1 MIDDDSD
8 HVGELAL
15 TADGTHP
22 APGSSNTSCTGNSS
36 DETFASAMQSHMS
49 RMSSNGES
57 RSGCSSSTNGSSN
70 LSANPSMNLWSQK
83 SSISRNIKIDDLRS
97 YFHLPIVEVAK
108 QLGIC
113 TTLLKRVCRTNK
125 IKKWPYR
132 QIRSIA
138 KSIQSLEM
146 ASMNGLL
153 EEVEREKSH
162 EQITFLKRSLE
173 ALIDDPS
180 IPSKFHR
187 ADLLFE
193 KVELTHSICLQ

>member
-1 MIDDDSD
+1 M
-8 HVGELAL
+8 G
-15 TADGTHP
+15 
-22 APGSSNTSCTGNSS
+22 
-36 DETFASAMQSHMS
+36 
-49 RMSSNGES
+49 SNGDHKFTTS
-57 RSGCSSSTNGSSN
+57 NSPNHSGNGNSGCSSQNGSPLN
-70 LSANPSMNLWSQK
+70 GIVSQK

-138 KSIQSLEM
+138 KSIQSIEM
-146 ASMNGLL
+146 ASMNGLQATDA
-153 EEVEREKSH
+153 EREKNQ
-162 EQITFLKRSLE
+162 EQITYHKRSLE

-180 IPSKFHR
+180 IPSK
-187 ADLLFE
+187 LLPIDYAYNEYLSDYSLLILHFIFIS
-193 KVELTHSICLQ
+193 LSISLYLSLPPFSLSL

>member
-1 MIDDDSD
+1 MVFHLTYEQTLANVI
-8 HVGELAL
+8 GEDTDPPGAGLAGN
-15 TADGTHP
+15 DVCP
-22 APGSSNTSCTGNSS
+22 AAFGNISNNYAENEL
-36 DETFASAMQSHMS
+36 DESFASAVQTHMN
-49 RMSSNGES
+49 RQGGVGES
-57 RSGCSSSTNGSSN
+57 KVNGNGNGTNTVITINSHGSIG
-70 LSANPSMNLWSQK
+70 SQK

-146 ASMNGLL
+146 ASMNGLSP
-153 EEVEREKSH
+153 ESERDKSQ
-162 EQITFLKRSLE
+162 EQITCLKRSLE

-180 IPSKFHR
+180 IPS
-187 ADLLFE
+187 E
-193 KVELTHSICLQ
+193 

>member
-1 MIDDDSD
+1 LAGNDGCHAAFGNINSNYAENEIDES
-8 HVGELAL
+8 
-15 TADGTHP
+15 
-22 APGSSNTSCTGNSS
+22 
-36 DETFASAMQSHMS
+36 FASAVQTHMNRQGGAGES
-49 RMSSNGES
+49 KANGNGNSNG
-57 RSGCSSSTNGSSN
+57 NGNGNGINTGISINSHG
-70 LSANPSMNLWSQK
+70 SIGSQK

-153 EEVEREKSH
+153 PESERDKSQ

-180 IPSKFHR
+180 IPS
-187 ADLLFE
+187 E
-193 KVELTHSICLQ
+193 S

>member
-1 MIDDDSD
+1 LQTLANVGEDSD
-8 HVGELAL
+8 PSGMTMASTDGIHAAVGNSNNSNDCVGNGH
-15 TADGTHP
+15 DGT
-22 APGSSNTSCTGNSS
+22 
-36 DETFASAMQSHMS
+36 FATAVQTHMS
-49 RMSSNGES
+49 RMG
-57 RSGCSSSTNGSSN
+57 SSSGSGGSSGN
-70 LSANPSMNLWSQK
+70 SGGNNFHINPNINIGSQK

-153 EEVEREKSH
+153 AEAERDKSH

-180 IPSKFHR
+180 IPSK
-187 ADLLFE
+187 
-193 KVELTHSICLQ
+193 

>member
-1 MIDDDSD
+1 M
-8 HVGELAL
+8 
-15 TADGTHP
+15 
-22 APGSSNTSCTGNSS
+22 GSSGDN
-36 DETFASAMQSHMS
+36 
-49 RMSSNGES
+49 
-57 RSGCSSSTNGSSN
+57 RSGCSSSANGSSN

-187 ADLLFE
+187 ADSYFE
-193 KVELTHSICLQ
+193 NVVLDH

>member
-1 MIDDDSD
+1 MAISD
-8 HVGELAL
+8 GIHA
-15 TADGTHP
+15 AI
-22 APGSSNTSCTGNSS
+22 GSSNNDCVGY
-36 DETFASAMQSHMS
+36 DHDGTFASAVQTHMS
-49 RMSSNGES
+49 RMG
-57 RSGCSSSTNGSSN
+57 SSSGSSGTSGN
-70 LSANPSMNLWSQK
+70 NFHINPNINIGSQK

-153 EEVEREKSH
+153 AEAERDKSH

-180 IPSKFHR
+180 IPSKR
-187 ADLLFE
+187 
-193 KVELTHSICLQ
+193 

>member
-8 HVGELAL
+8 HAGELAL
-15 TADGTHP
+15 NADGTHP
-22 APGSSNTSCTGNSS
+22 APGSSNTSCSGNSN

-49 RMSSNGES
+49 RMSSNGEN
-57 RSGCSSSTNGSSN
+57 RSGCNSGTNGSSS

-180 IPSKFHR
+180 IPSTFHR
-187 ADLLFE
+187 ADLHFE
-193 KVELTHSICLQ
+193 NVELTHSLCLE